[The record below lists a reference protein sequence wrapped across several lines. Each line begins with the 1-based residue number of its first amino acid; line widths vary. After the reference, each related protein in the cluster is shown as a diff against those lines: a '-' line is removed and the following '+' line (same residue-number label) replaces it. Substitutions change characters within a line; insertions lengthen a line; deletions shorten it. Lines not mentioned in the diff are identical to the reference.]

1 MPAARGRPLRIA
13 LAVALSA
20 ALIGAVLIIFPDARR
35 EVALSFTRVEPGFT
49 ELYFGTRGVAETTA
63 GDGSARVVVD
73 VVLANRSAAAD
84 RYRMRI
90 VVLDDAGAPVA
101 ERVQGL
107 DVPAE
112 QSRGSLLGLDLPD
125 GADWSS
131 VQVTLEG
138 RPETIHYT
146 ARPAGEPEGP

>member
-1 MPAARGRPLRIA
+1 MPAVRGRPLRVT
-13 LAVALSA
+13 LAVGVSA

-49 ELYFGTRGVAETTA
+49 ELYFGAGGVEETTA
-63 GDGSARVVVD
+63 GDGSVRLQVD
-73 VVLANRSAAAD
+73 VVVANRSAAEN
-84 RYRMRI
+84 RYGVRI

-101 ERVQGL
+101 ERVQDL
-107 DVPAE
+107 AVPAE
-112 QSRGSLLGLDLPD
+112 QSRGADLGLDLPT

-131 VQVTLEG
+131 VRVTLDG

-146 ARPAGEPEGP
+146 APPAGEPEGP